1 MHQEKIGRYRIRR
14 PLLAGS
20 YLVSVALLVAIC
32 FGSYGC
38 KDVAS
43 VNQGVELAS
52 LIITPGELQ
61 PSFDSATTQYNV
73 DLTSDIE
80 TVIITAQPRVAG
92 DTVSINGQTTTRRDI
107 SLGPV
112 GSVTPV
118 SIVVSESTSNS
129 RTYIVLLN
137 KATLAGNN
145 SLQNLTVSPGTL
157 APTFNAN
164 TLGYTVNVANNVG
177 SIAVSPTLDDPAAT
191 MTVDGQAAISGQ
203 AHSITLNDS
212 GQSTT
217 ITVIVT
223 AQSGTQKTYLITVNR
238 GISGNNFLQSLT
250 ISPGTLD
257 PPFSAGTVGYTMDVA
272 SNVTSVT
279 VTPTLQDTTASLT
292 VNGQPINS
300 GQARIITLRGPG
312 LSTFLNIVV
321 TAQNGTRKTYSV
333 DVFRPALSGNNKLS
347 ALTVTPGI
355 LDPAFNPNTTKYTVD
370 LATTVSSVT
379 VTATLQE
386 PSANMEV
393 NGQGISSG
401 QARDITLGAPGS
413 HTNIDL
419 VVVAPNGRSK
429 TYRITLERAAPASN
443 NRLSDLTV
451 TPGILDPAFNPNTT
465 KYTVDLATTVSSVTV
480 TATLQEP
487 SANMEVNG
495 QGISSGQARDIT
507 LGAPGSR
514 TDIELVV
521 VAPNGSSRTYRIT
534 VERAAP

>member
-1 MHQEKIGRYRIRR
+1 M
-14 PLLAGS
+14 
-20 YLVSVALLVAIC
+20 
-32 FGSYGC
+32 
-38 KDVAS
+38 AS

-164 TLGYTVNVANNVG
+164 TLSYTVNVANNVG

-191 MTVDGQAAISGQ
+191 MTVDGQAATSGQ

-347 ALTVTPGI
+347 ALTVAPGI
-355 LDPAFNPNTTKYTVD
+355 LDPAFNADTTRYTVD

-379 VTATLQE
+379 VTATLQD
-386 PSANMEV
+386 PSASMEV
-393 NGQGISSG
+393 NGQGTSSG

-443 NRLSDLTV
+443 NRLSALTV